1 MTTRQTEYI
10 GLQNCG
16 AKADRKTNDSNTATN
31 REAKQTSTRPVQQN
45 IWTVWLTPHWP
56 PPAARSP
63 PLYNGWNSTQW
74 PGLVADLI
82 DWILKSLVRPYTT

>member
-45 IWTVWLTPHWP
+45 IWTV
-56 PPAARSP
+56 
-63 PLYNGWNSTQW
+63 
-74 PGLVADLI
+74 
-82 DWILKSLVRPYTT
+82 